1 MLLIIFKFEIGEVVT
16 LDFDHRKRKISFKCE
31 VLDNCIFD
39 TIPKR
44 IDLIPKEMFS
54 SSRSQVSPQSS
65 NQSESSVINTRSKSK
80 NKKLFLSD
88 DSQDALNPI
97 SQNTTNLDESP
108 SVEPKTSALRKS
120 KKTRIKSIE
129 TQKSQITT
137 NKVEQA
143 SNKSSFAILQDERVE
158 LKKKAS
164 MKFIIKHQKMN
175 SRSNC
180 SYSLI

>member
-1 MLLIIFKFEIGEVVT
+1 
-16 LDFDHRKRKISFKCE
+16 
-31 VLDNCIFD
+31 
-39 TIPKR
+39 
-44 IDLIPKEMFS
+44 MFS

-158 LKKKAS
+158 LKEP
-164 MKFIIKHQKMN
+164 
-175 SRSNC
+175 
-180 SYSLI
+180 